1 MTPIAEPTTG
11 TADRR
16 DIAVIH
22 VRFAG
27 RSFDLRLGR
36 YGIHNGSS
44 DQHVKQAIAEHLE
57 VPPQRLKDY
66 VIDRHTNGNLTLR
79 PQAVFG

>member
-1 MTPIAEPTTG
+1 MTRIAEPTTG

-36 YGIHNGSS
+36 YGLQNGSS
-44 DQHVKQAIAEHLE
+44 DQQVKQRVAEHLE
-57 VPPQRLKDY
+57 VPPHRLADY
-66 VIDRHTNGNLTLR
+66 VIDRHVNGNLTLR

>member
-1 MTPIAEPTTG
+1 MTHIAES
-11 TADRR
+11 AVDRR

-36 YGIHNGSS
+36 LELTNGAS
-44 DQHVKQAIAEHLE
+44 DGQVKRAVAGHLE
-57 VPPQRLKDY
+57 VPAAKLDDY
-66 VIDRHTNGNLTLR
+66 VVDRHVNGNLTLR